1 MKRDQLS
8 QETIVNTTFAIRNL
22 ALMVFFAG
30 IGFGFFTENVRA
42 VQMLGLFVTG
52 IGFGAALTTLV
63 SALRSRRK
71 DG

>member
-1 MKRDQLS
+1 
-8 QETIVNTTFAIRNL
+8 VNTRVVIRNV

-30 IGFGFFTENVRA
+30 IGFGFFTENVRV

-63 SALRSRRK
+63 DAFRSRK
-71 DG
+71 KIA